1 MKNIEIINEELFK
14 IGKYEFIKFTD
25 DNGNIVGVLKDSL
38 CDMRFGDN
46 NDFSECDILKK
57 LNEEFLPEI
66 ESVVG
71 AENVLEFETDLT
83 SLDGSKKHGT
93 MKSKV
98 SLPTFD
104 FYRKN
109 RAMFA
114 KYKLDHWWWLATP
127 DTTSEYVNDDLVV
140 CVSPRGNI
148 NNNNYN
154 YNNNGVR
161 PYWWKVRQSRQKP
174 KSAHH
179 IKRTHNLSVWIS
191 YVV

>member
-1 MKNIEIINEELFK
+1 MKKIEIINEELFR

-25 DNGNIVGVLKDSL
+25 DNGNIIGVLKDSL
-38 CDMRFGDN
+38 GDMRFGDN
-46 NDFSECDILKK
+46 NDFSKSEILEK
-57 LNEEFLPEI
+57 LNDEFLPEI

-114 KYKLDHWWWLATP
+114 KYKLDDWWWLATP
-127 DTTSEYVNDDLVV
+127 DTTSEYVNDDWVV
-140 CVSPRGNI
+140 CVSPRG
-148 NNNNYN
+148 YV
-154 YNNNGVR
+154 YDYFYFYFYFGVR
-161 PYWWKVRQSRQKP
+161 PFCILNSNIFVS
-174 KSAHH
+174 
-179 IKRTHNLSVWIS
+179 
-191 YVV
+191 

>member
-1 MKNIEIINEELFK
+1 MKNIEIINEELFR

-38 CDMRFGDN
+38 GDMIFGDN
-46 NDFSECDILKK
+46 NDFSKSNILKK

-66 ESVVG
+66 ESIVG

-83 SLDGSKKHGT
+83 SLDGSKKCGT

-109 RAMFA
+109 REMFA
-114 KYKLDHWWWLATP
+114 KYKLDAWWWLATP
-127 DTTSEYVNDDLVV
+127 DTTSEYVNDDWVV
-140 CVSPRGNI
+140 CVSPLGFHDGG
-148 NNNNYN
+148 YS
-154 YNNNGVR
+154 YDYYGVR
-161 PYWWKVRQSRQKP
+161 PFLTFVSTIFDSLMK
-174 KSAHH
+174 
-179 IKRTHNLSVWIS
+179 
-191 YVV
+191 

>member
-1 MKNIEIINEELFK
+1 MKNIEIINNELFK
-14 IGKYEFIKFTD
+14 IGKYEFIKFPD
-25 DNGNIVGVLKDSL
+25 ENGNIVGVLKDNL
-38 CDMRFGDN
+38 EDMIFGNN
-46 NDFSECDILKK
+46 NDFYKSDILKK

-109 RAMFA
+109 RAMFE
-114 KYKLDHWWWLATP
+114 KYKLDDWWWLATP
-127 DTTSEYVNDDLVV
+127 DTTSEYANDDWVV
-140 CVSPRGNI
+140 CVSPRGFII
-148 NNNNYN
+148 NDDY
-154 YNNNGVR
+154 YVGGGHGVR
-161 PYWWKVRQSRQKP
+161 PFLTFVSTIFD
-174 KSAHH
+174 SLM
-179 IKRTHNLSVWIS
+179 N
-191 YVV
+191 

>member
-38 CDMRFGDN
+38 GNMRFGDN
-46 NDFSECDILKK
+46 NDLSKSDIFKK

-66 ESVVG
+66 ESIVG

-104 FYRKN
+104 FYRRN

-114 KYKLDHWWWLATP
+114 KYNLDDWWWLATP
-127 DTTSEYVNDDLVV
+127 DTTSEYVNDCWLS
-140 CVSPRGNI
+140 CVSPRGSVNG
-148 NNNNYN
+148 YF
-154 YNNNGVR
+154 YFFSYFGVR
-161 PYWWKVRQSRQKP
+161 PFLTFVSTIFDSLVK
-174 KSAHH
+174 
-179 IKRTHNLSVWIS
+179 
-191 YVV
+191 

>member
-1 MKNIEIINEELFK
+1 MKNIEIINEDLFR

-25 DNGNIVGVLKDSL
+25 ENGNIVGVLKDSL
-38 CDMRFGDN
+38 GYMSFGNN
-46 NDFSECDILKK
+46 NDFSKSDILKK
-57 LNEEFLPEI
+57 LNKKFLPEI
-66 ESVVG
+66 ESIVG

-109 RAMFA
+109 RAMFE
-114 KYKLDHWWWLATP
+114 KYKLDDWWWLATP
-127 DTTSEYVNDDLVV
+127 DTTSEYANDDLVG

-148 NNNNYN
+148 SRNFCFYISLT
-154 YNNNGVR
+154 GVR
-161 PYWWKVRQSRQKP
+161 PFLTFVSTIFD
-174 KSAHH
+174 SL
-179 IKRTHNLSVWIS
+179 IN
-191 YVV
+191 